1 MNTYVH
7 LPNSLIILHVCT
19 ESFKNFVCDIDSY
32 SGVIFI
38 LGQSNGL
45 VFNGAL
51 GLVKSRDLK
60 ILSSLSEA
68 TVNTDNLKHFAEVSN
83 FHNTTTNIPFCTS
96 LESAQNLAC
105 VRVKVRRFSSWET
118 LSTVMTGK
126 PICLVQ
132 VDMTLATGLLL
143 ASSSAAHRSSV
154 NVLLYW

>member
-1 MNTYVH
+1 MFARNLLSTLCVT
-7 LPNSLIILHVCT
+7 LTVTVVLS
-19 ESFKNFVCDIDSY
+19 
-32 SGVIFI
+32 
-38 LGQSNGL
+38 L
-45 VFNGAL
+45 VFNGAI
-51 GLVKSRDLK
+51 G
-60 ILSSLSEA
+60 
-68 TVNTDNLKHFAEVSN
+68 AEVSN
-83 FHNTTTNIPFCTS
+83 FLNTTTNIPFCTS

-105 VRVKVRRFSSWET
+105 VRVKVRRFPSWET